1 MTVIVPIRRRKMS
14 LSLIV
19 GTISG
24 VVLVAILL
32 QPVFFTL

>member
-1 MTVIVPIRRRKMS
+1 MTAIVPVRRWKMP

-32 QPVFFTL
+32 QPVFVTL